1 MSDLGR
7 GIDES
12 RTNEAIGIVDF
23 ALRTQKLLL
32 TSLVREV
39 SADLVTVFLSLEQRD
54 QVQAGPDLL
63 AGELVLFADTVEEL
77 VVAVGHEEVH
87 SNEVVDG
94 SEAAGREVTLVLY
107 RRIAPRWGHI
117 LRHGDD

>member
-1 MSDLGR
+1 M
-7 GIDES
+7 
-12 RTNEAIGIVDF
+12 
-23 ALRTQKLLL
+23 
-32 TSLVREV
+32 

-94 SEAAGREVTLVLY
+94 SEAAGREVTLWFGLVLSVNWVL
-107 RRIAPRWGHI
+107 RWENQ
-117 LRHGDD
+117 